1 MKEMTFDEN
10 GTTEKPEC
18 NVKPFVDRAKE
29 WFEKHQ
35 TACFIGGGV
44 ILTAALVYFLKQAG
58 VSEETIIEV
67 VKPFH
72 NTELSEQVKE
82 LKIKR
87 AYTIPQETV
96 FTRMHPRTLP
106 IGQHASQKK
115 LEEAAALGIVLA
127 ENQTLVDGYPRY
139 N

>member
-1 MKEMTFDEN
+1 MKEMTFDEI
-10 GTTEKPEC
+10 GTTEKSEC
-18 NVKPFVDRAKE
+18 NVKPFVDKAKE
-29 WFEKHQ
+29 WFEKHK
-35 TACFIGGGV
+35 TACFISGGV

-58 VSEETIIEV
+58 ASEETILEV
-67 VKPFH
+67 AKPFH

-96 FTRMHPRTLP
+96 YTRMHPRTLP

-127 ENQTLVDGYPRY
+127 ENQTLVDSYPRY